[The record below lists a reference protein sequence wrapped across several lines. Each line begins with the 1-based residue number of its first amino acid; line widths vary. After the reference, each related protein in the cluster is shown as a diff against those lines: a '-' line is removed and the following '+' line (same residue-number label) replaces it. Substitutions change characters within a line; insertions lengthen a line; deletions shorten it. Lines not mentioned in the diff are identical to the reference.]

1 MYFVKAF
8 LLDTFIKFKK
18 DIKKIGIKMKFKTLL
33 IAFIT
38 IALSACGG
46 GGGGTSTTSTGFSQ
60 TYSASAAAGELIT
73 YTVNTSAMT
82 YSYTITRSSYGCE
95 VANAACHSG
104 SGTLTKNSDGTYSPS
119 GSPTSKIYALQ
130 NGLLVGSIQMTLNN
144 VTQSVPILGVSNPAT
159 TAADLAGT
167 FNYMSLQCTGK
178 TYGVYTGCSTF
189 NGTVTV
195 NSNSTYT
202 TCTGANIS
210 ATPHVCTNTT
220 SGTLSSL
227 GGGIWAFQAT
237 SPAVGA
243 ATNYFLAFQAPNG
256 QKIAIVDFNDATV
269 YGYGHTIAS
278 TLVATNTADVA
289 GTYLWTNDYGQAGT
303 VTLNSNNTTSTGL
316 TIAQNSPWDGIATV
330 SGGGIGNGYGMI
342 AGNGVYVYRNPNVV
356 GKAAYFEVGLK
367 IQ

>member
-1 MYFVKAF
+1 
-8 LLDTFIKFKK
+8 
-18 DIKKIGIKMKFKTLL
+18 MKLKRIL

-46 GGGGTSTTSTGFSQ
+46 GGGGTSTTSTGFTQ
-60 TYSASAAAGELIT
+60 NYSASAAAGELMT
-73 YTVNTSAMT
+73 YSVNTSAMT
-82 YSYTITRSSYGCE
+82 YSYTITKSSYGCE
-95 VANAACHSG
+95 VSGAACNTG
-104 SGTLTKNSDGTYSPS
+104 SGTLTKNSDGTYTPS
-119 GSPTSKIYALQ
+119 GSPTSKIYALE

-167 FNYMSLQCTGK
+167 FNFMSLQCTAK
-178 TYGVYTGCSTF
+178 TYGVYTGCGTF
-189 NGTVTV
+189 QGTVTI
-195 NSNSTYT
+195 NANSTYT

-243 ATNYFLAFQAPNG
+243 ATNYFLGFTAPNG
-256 QKIAIVDFNDATV
+256 QKVAVIDFNDATI
-269 YGYGHTIAS
+269 YGYGQSIAS
-278 TLVATNTADVA
+278 TAVATSTSDLP
-289 GTYLWTNDYGQAGT
+289 GTYLWTNDYGQSGT
-303 VTLNSNNTTSTGL
+303 VTLNSNNTTSSGL
-316 TIAQNSPWDGIATV
+316 TITQNSPWDGIATV
-330 SGGGIGNGYGMI
+330 AGGGIGNGYGMI

>member
-1 MYFVKAF
+1 MKV
-8 LLDTFIKFKK
+8 
-18 DIKKIGIKMKFKTLL
+18 KMKFNKLL
-33 IAFIT
+33 LLLFA

-46 GGGGTSTTSTGFSQ
+46 GGGGGDTTAASSGFSQ
-60 TYSASAAAGELIT
+60 SYSTSAAAGELMT
-73 YTVNTSAMT
+73 YSINTNALT
-82 YSYTITRSSYGCE
+82 YSYTITKSSYGCE
-95 VANAACHSG
+95 VANAACHTG

-119 GSPTSKIYALQ
+119 ESPTSKIYALQ
-130 NGLLVGSIQMTLNN
+130 NGLLVGSVQMTLNN
-144 VTQSVPILGVSNPAT
+144 VTQRVPILGVSNPAT

-167 FNYMSLQCTGK
+167 FNYISLQCTGK

-195 NSNSTYT
+195 NANSTYT

-256 QKIAIVDFNDATV
+256 QKIAIIDFNDATV
-269 YGYGHTIAS
+269 YGYGHTVAS
-278 TLVATNTADVA
+278 TLVATSTADVV
-289 GTYLWTNDYGQAGT
+289 GTYLWTNDYGQSGV
-303 VTLNSNNTTSTGL
+303 VTLNANNTTSTGL
-316 TIAQNSPWDGIATV
+316 TITQNSPWDGIATV

-356 GKAAYFEVGLK
+356 GKAAYFELGLK